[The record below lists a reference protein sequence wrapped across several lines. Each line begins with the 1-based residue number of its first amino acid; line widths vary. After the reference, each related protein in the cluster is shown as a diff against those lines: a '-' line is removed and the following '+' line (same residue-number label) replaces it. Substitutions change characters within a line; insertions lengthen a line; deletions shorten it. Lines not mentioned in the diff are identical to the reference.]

1 MTDRI
6 VKHERA
12 QQIIRAAL
20 EAGVMKDGEFTIVVV
35 ANAKGEIDISS
46 VMPNNRAPGG
56 LAVKTLLLA
65 LLEIYEASPQ
75 LVEVFETAKDT

>member
-1 MTDRI
+1 MADRV

-12 QQIIRAAL
+12 QTIIRAAL

-35 ANAKGEIDISS
+35 ANARGEIDISS
-46 VMPNNRAPGG
+46 VMPGNRPPGG

-65 LLEIYEASPQ
+65 IMEIYEASPQ